1 MKEKLSN
8 QNNIKNLF
16 NNIQKIKNEKLNFEL
31 KHGKKPKTALM
42 GLAFKPNIDD
52 TKTFMSY
59 LYNRIEIDKGFKNYK
74 NRLRLY
80 KTLSIDF
87 QGYDPRGN
95 DLFSNMEIGLDG
107 KSNISERL
115 NLKFDSYHHEKNVK
129 SGFIPERYR
138 NTIGSWYTF
147 FMTFN
152 NPKVES
158 EISIKYGKERG
169 NHYLNSFRVSG
180 VGLSYN
186 GRIYIRNSGSIMVD
200 INFSRNKEYS
210 GLTTIPPEA
219 LNATAFCVL
228 AGMIDLCIPLVNIR
242 QSQYGSN
249 GKIV

>member
-1 MKEKLSN
+1 
-8 QNNIKNLF
+8 
-16 NNIQKIKNEKLNFEL
+16 
-31 KHGKKPKTALM
+31 
-42 GLAFKPNIDD
+42 
-52 TKTFMSY
+52 MSY
-59 LYNRIEIDKGFKNYK
+59 FYNRIEIDKGFKNYK
-74 NRLRLY
+74 NRLRIY
-80 KTLSIDF
+80 NTFSIDF

-129 SGFIPERYR
+129 SGFISERYR

-186 GRIYIRNSGSIMVD
+186 GRIYIRNSGSIMAD

-210 GLTTIPPEA
+210 GLTIISPEA
-219 LNATAFCVL
+219 LNGQTLGNNISANILLNYFIKKDVSLSMSVNYIDNTRYEK
-228 AGMIDLCIPLVNIR
+228 MITFMGEFRAYL
-242 QSQYGSN
+242 
-249 GKIV
+249 